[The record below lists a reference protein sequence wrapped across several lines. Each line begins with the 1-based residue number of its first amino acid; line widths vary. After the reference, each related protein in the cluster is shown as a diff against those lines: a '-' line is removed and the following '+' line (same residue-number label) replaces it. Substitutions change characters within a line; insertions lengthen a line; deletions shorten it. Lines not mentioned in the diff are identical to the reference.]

1 MSTGLCT
8 EPYPAW
14 GQTYPLWVHRGG
26 PVGGERV
33 ATRDAMPRCRECHG
47 FGWIYVSAVE
57 YGEPEPAHWE
67 PCVCNPRRLGDP
79 GLGIGADD
87 VREGRVPRPTPSEA
101 AKHGD
106 QIPF

>member
-14 GQTYPLWVHRGG
+14 VQTYPLWLSRGG

-33 ATRDAMPRCRECHG
+33 ATSDAMPRCRECHG
-47 FGWIYVSAVE
+47 FGWIYVSSVE

-67 PCVCNPRRLGDP
+67 PCACNPRRLGDP

-87 VREGRVPRPTPSEA
+87 VRAGRVP
-101 AKHGD
+101 KWVGD
-106 QIPF
+106 ATDEDEDPIPF